1 MELFFGD
8 AEPLYILASN
18 VQPDFGIS
26 QKSSLGPGP
35 IRGPDLSFCLSGKIS
50 TKEIYQININKYHIS
65 VSGLSGSTIQ
75 YDRRKLISIESLN
88 HSMDLPMLQ
97 GECLGSPGSLA
108 LVHQGSSDD

>member
-18 VQPDFGIS
+18 VQPDFEIS

-50 TKEIYQININKYHIS
+50 TKEIYQINTISVYIS

-75 YDRRKLISIESLN
+75 YDRRKPI
-88 HSMDLPMLQ
+88 
-97 GECLGSPGSLA
+97 
-108 LVHQGSSDD
+108 SSDII